1 MIEEQRWNE
10 DFYNGFGSRN
20 TPIVFHDSLQRRLVV
35 WSIKVSFR
43 YAAYHSHSQAH
54 VGRVSNEYSWPG
66 YIDPRHDYITAQ
78 V

>member
-1 MIEEQRWNE
+1 MY
-10 DFYNGFGSRN
+10 DDSRN
-20 TPIVFHDSLQRRLVV
+20 TPIVFHGLLRYWLDVCGIR
-35 WSIKVSFR
+35 VSFR
-43 YAAYHSHSQAH
+43 HAAYHSHSQAH